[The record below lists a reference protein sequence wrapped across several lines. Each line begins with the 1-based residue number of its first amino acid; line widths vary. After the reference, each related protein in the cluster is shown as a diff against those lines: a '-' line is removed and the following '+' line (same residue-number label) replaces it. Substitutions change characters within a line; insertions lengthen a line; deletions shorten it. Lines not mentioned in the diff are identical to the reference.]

1 MLYMRAASLLI
12 SLPVTAG
19 LPVTS
24 DLELVLIAS
33 AIFGASVN
41 DWPAATLL
49 ANAASTS
56 WLAVDVLSCWTAKAA
71 TAAN

>member
-24 DLELVLIAS
+24 DLVLIAS

-56 WLAVDVLSCWTAKAA
+56 WLAVVVLSFCTAKAA